1 MKPIQKTNNPAF
13 SSGPCSKFP
22 GWSLAKLNNFKPGRS
37 HRASSEKAKL
47 KSVIDQT
54 KELLEIPDDYLVGI
68 LPASDTGAFEAAMW
82 NVLGE
87 RPVDVL
93 VWESFSNGWA
103 SDIKNQLKLENINIL
118 KAEYGQLPDLAA
130 TNKDHDQVFVFNG
143 TTSGVK
149 LPNCDWIESDR
160 TGLTLCDATSAVF
173 AMNMDWSKLDITTFS
188 WQKVMG
194 SEAGHG
200 MIVLS
205 PRAVARLESY
215 TPAWPLPKIF
225 RLTKGGKIMLDIFSG
240 STINT
245 PSMLAVEDA
254 LIALDWIREL
264 GDYKGTIARSEANLN
279 VIKDWVSESSWIEFL
294 AESKET
300 ISNTSICLKITAN
313 NYKNLDSDSQKKFAK
328 DICKL
333 LADEEVAFDIASYK
347 DAPPGIRIWGG
358 ATIES
363 SDIKILTEW
372 LDWAYNEISTQYN
385 VTTSQS
391 A

>member
-22 GWSLAKLNNFKPGRS
+22 GWSLDKLRGFKQGRS
-37 HRASSEKAKL
+37 HRAGSEKVKL
-47 KSVIDQT
+47 KSVIEQT
-54 KELLEIPDDYLVGI
+54 KELLNIPEDYLVGI

-82 NVLGE
+82 NVLGQ

-103 SDIKNQLKLENINIL
+103 SDIKNQLKLADANYL
-118 KAEYGQLPDLAA
+118 KAEYGKLPDLSA

-149 LPNCDWIESDR
+149 LANCDWIADDR

-173 AMNMDWSKLDITTFS
+173 AMEMDWAKLDITTFS

-205 PRAVARLESY
+205 PRALQRLESY

-225 RLTKGGKIMLDIFSG
+225 RLTKGGKVMLDIFSG

-254 LIALDWIREL
+254 LAALSWIRES
-264 GDYKGTIARSEANLN
+264 GGSSGTIKRSEANLSA
-279 VIKDWVSESSWIEFL
+279 IKDWVSASNWIEFL
-294 AESKET
+294 AEDEET
-300 ISNTSICLKITAN
+300 ISNTSICLKITAE
-313 NYKNLDSDSQKKFAK
+313 NYQNLDSDSQKTFAK
-328 DICKL
+328 DMCKL
-333 LADEEVAFDIASYK
+333 LADEKIAYDIASYK
-347 DAPPGIRIWGG
+347 DAPSGIRIWGG
-358 ATIES
+358 ATIET

-372 LDWAYNEISTQYN
+372 LDWAYAEISNQY
-385 VTTSQS
+385 S
-391 A
+391 ASN